1 MGEMGLGLLE
11 TTTLW
16 GGIDVVRI
24 APATWTA
31 TAEAR
36 AAQHSPGGYCPTR
49 RVPYGPADLR
59 AELVADACHSTGCFD
74 IFHDLLVGVV
84 AKVRRHIELHPGQ
97 SIDNLPAFASSV
109 ARCQV
114 SELQRTG
121 RTRRGLPA
129 KPTRNDGAAG
139 RVNCVLARKPEIGE
153 WLVILFRILRAY
165 PFSRHHVCGSWPI
178 DGLVEERA
186 KYLPGGDRSV
196 VRREI
201 DLVMATATA
210 EAGFAWMYDNL
221 TGPLMSEGVPGELA
235 DDVADPAPVPFADK
249 AMAGLLHR
257 AYLDLRGRG
266 YSRRAALAEA
276 SREVCGIVPVIDAA
290 MEEILDEL
298 EAQPLLRPTPP
309 RCPRR

>member
-1 MGEMGLGLLE
+1 M
-11 TTTLW
+11 
-16 GGIDVVRI
+16 VRI

-49 RVPYGPADLR
+49 RVPYGPWDPR
-59 AELVADACHSTGCFD
+59 GKLVAEACHSSGCFD
-74 IFHDLLVGVV
+74 IFHELLIGVI
-84 AKVRRHIELHPGQ
+84 AKVRRHIELHPGR

-109 ARCQV
+109 ARTEV
-114 SELQRTG
+114 TELQRTG

-139 RVNCVLARKPEIGE
+139 RINSVLARNPEIGE
-153 WLVILFRILRAY
+153 WLIILFRILRAY

-186 KYLPGGDRSV
+186 KYLPGGDTSV

-201 DLVMATATA
+201 DLVLATATA
-210 EAGFAWMYDNL
+210 EAGFDWMYDNL

-235 DDVADPAPVPFADK
+235 DDLPDAAAVPFADK

-257 AYLDLRGRG
+257 AYWAYRGQG

-276 SREVCGIVPVIDAA
+276 SREVCGFVPAIDAT

-298 EAQPLLRPTPP
+298 EARPAPAVSS
-309 RCPRR
+309 R